1 MFNDLLSHDLNKIGC
16 PSVSSVKNK
25 IYSAKSYLTV
35 EIEFGLKDDE
45 PYYKY
50 TLDEKTTQLGQDIHT
65 VMSELCM
72 VQLEN
77 DVINF
82 QLLTPYAL
90 VTDDKDLEFTT
101 VMPNMQTENCEYIHG
116 GFRPYYWVRNFNSSW
131 TLKNPAKPGKLYF
144 NLNDPMVSIIFN
156 KTVDLS
162 FLEPSNEILKF
173 INQSF
178 RVNIFRKN
186 LNQSYQNASK
196 RRPKKLL

>member
-1 MFNDLLSHDLNKIGC
+1 
-16 PSVSSVKNK
+16 
-25 IYSAKSYLTV
+25 
-35 EIEFGLKDDE
+35 
-45 PYYKY
+45 
-50 TLDEKTTQLGQDIHT
+50 LDEKTTQLGQDIHT